1 MDAMNG
7 CNLMDLIVM
16 LLHIILS
23 KKSIELINLQIALN
37 FQLRVLNLYFLSFI
51 VIVSAA
57 D

>member
-51 VIVSAA
+51 VIASAA